1 LNTQP
6 APRSF
11 LLDRMRPEDAID
23 TVEKEIDQLQVPTLV
38 ITGDT
43 DETIPLWHSQTY
55 AEKIPNA
62 QMVILPEADHSLPQ
76 HYAPQLAEHIT
87 PFLDRL

>member
-1 LNTQP
+1 
-6 APRSF
+6 
-11 LLDRMRPEDAID
+11 
-23 TVEKEIDQLQVPTLV
+23 
-38 ITGDT
+38 GDT